1 MQNAGLRVAVAS
13 AVLTVGAFLASA
25 ASAQV
30 LTFEGLKDQ
39 EEVLNFYDGGLGGS
53 GSGPGPNFGVTFTP
67 NSLAIIEQDQGGSGN
82 FKGEP
87 SPKTI
92 LFFLTGAAATM
103 NVPGGFST
111 GFSFFYSAASTP
123 GVITVWSGPDE
134 TGTILATLNLPV
146 TGNGSGKPG
155 CGTNTFCPFTPIGVT
170 FAGVAHSIDFGGT
183 VNQIG
188 FDNITLG
195 SSTPGGMADLTV
207 PTLDT
212 WAFVTLAGLLAIAGI
227 AAIRRRQRNG

>member
-1 MQNAGLRVAVAS
+1 MKKNGFRLAVAS
-13 AVLTVGAFLASA
+13 AMLAVGTFLASTV
-25 ASAQV
+25 SAQV
-30 LTFEGLKDQ
+30 LNFEGLKDQ
-39 EEVLNFYDGGLGGS
+39 EEVLNYYDGGMGGS

-67 NSLAIIEQDQGGSGN
+67 NSLSIIEADLGGTGN

-87 SPKTI
+87 TPKTI

-111 GFSFFYSAASTP
+111 GFSFFYSAASQP
-123 GVITVWSGPDE
+123 GVIKVWSGPDE
-134 TGTILATLNLPV
+134 TGTLLATLNLPA
-146 TGNGSGKPG
+146 TGDGSGKPACNG
-155 CGTNTFCPFTPIGVT
+155 KTFCPFSPIGVS
-170 FAGVAHSIDFGGT
+170 FAGVAHSVDFGGT

-195 SSTPGGMADLTV
+195 SSTPAGAPDLTV

-212 WAFVTLAGLLAIAGI
+212 WAFVTLAALLAIAGFV
-227 AAIRRRQRNG
+227 ALRRRQLRG